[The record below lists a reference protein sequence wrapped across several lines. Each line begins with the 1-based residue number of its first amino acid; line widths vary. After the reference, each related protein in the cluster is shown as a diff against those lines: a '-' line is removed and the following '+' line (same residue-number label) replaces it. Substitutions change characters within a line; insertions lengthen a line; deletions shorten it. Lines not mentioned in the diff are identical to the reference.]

1 MADEDV
7 SAIAQ
12 QITENYSTG
21 LVPLDDPVRKAQL
34 AIQQSTLSEAL
45 INAGSEKLPGGKN
58 NTISSLYQKVIKSS
72 SSIPEFDW
80 SKFMKQRHD
89 AELAADISSHP
100 NLVTAMSKA
109 GNIFERANSNCLN
122 SNKQQFVITK
132 KNIRQLES
140 FVELVLNT
148 IRVLSSLDGAII
160 ATLNMAD
167 MAIAATNCLKTCLER
182 VFSEMSIW

>member
-1 MADEDV
+1 MSDEGI
-7 SAIAQ
+7 SEIAQ
-12 QITENYSTG
+12 QIIENHSTG
-21 LVPLDDPVRKAQL
+21 LVPLNDPLREAQL
-34 AIQQSTLSEAL
+34 SIQQSTLSTAL
-45 INAGSEKLPGGKN
+45 IKAGSKKLPGGEN

-100 NLVTAMSKA
+100 NLVIAMSKA
-109 GNIFERANSNCLN
+109 GNIFEQANSIFLN
-122 SNKQQFVITK
+122 IDK
-132 KNIRQLES
+132 KHFDNTLKNTRQLES

-148 IRVLSSLDGAII
+148 IRISTSPDGAII

-167 MAIAATNCLKTCLER
+167 MAIAVTNCLKTCLEKR
-182 VFSEMSIW
+182 